1 MSAATGMMGI
11 LARSSP
17 DFKKR
22 DLPLSRDPRGRHG
35 AVALGSH
42 FRKSDGVMP
51 MTERKARVKAL

>member
-1 MSAATGMMGI
+1 MMGI

-17 DFKKR
+17 DFKKH